1 MTFFFIYIL
10 RLLHFFFNC
19 LSSSSSFFTQSQSLA
34 REASQS
40 PKNSIRSEEQRGLSP
55 LHLSAAAVHIS
66 ESPLRFFFPLT
77 SFLSCI
83 YAPYLGLSF
92 FSTFFFQS
100 WSFANILG
108 LSWILEVLTFP
119 PFLFFW
125 SFGISLG
132 VIPPVWE
139 SFSAFIFAI
148 INSYSLLLTFGPDT
162 QRPVLVSIS
171 EVGKGL
177 GKGKWSTTQCPATQI
192 RSWFPRRERDL

>member
-1 MTFFFIYIL
+1 MRLRAAGSTHFNHHCVFFFL
-10 RLLHFFFNC
+10 F
-19 LSSSSSFFTQSQSLA
+19 
-34 REASQS
+34 
-40 PKNSIRSEEQRGLSP
+40 K
-55 LHLSAAAVHIS
+55 
-66 ESPLRFFFPLT
+66 
-77 SFLSCI
+77 
-83 YAPYLGLSF
+83 F
-92 FSTFFFQS
+92 FSQLHICNLDLIPFLFCFPS
-100 WSFANILG
+100 WSFANFLG
-108 LSWILEVLTFP
+108 FSWGFEVLTFP
-119 PFLFFW
+119 PFCY
-125 SFGISLG
+125 FGHLGSSLG